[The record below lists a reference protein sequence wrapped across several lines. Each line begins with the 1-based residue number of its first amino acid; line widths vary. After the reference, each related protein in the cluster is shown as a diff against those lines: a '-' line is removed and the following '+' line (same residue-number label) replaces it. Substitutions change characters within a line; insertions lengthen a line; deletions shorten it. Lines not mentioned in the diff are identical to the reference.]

1 MVAKAVE
8 LREITNQEGNRLLQI
23 VRRGAGNIVTWR
35 RAQIVLW
42 AAQGYAVGRIAEIGF
57 TSEDRVREV
66 IHNFNRDG
74 FSSLSPKYAGGRPH
88 KFDPATRAEIA
99 RIALTGPHTLG
110 KPYTRWSLTKLADYL
125 VEAGIVEDIS
135 VESIRRILDEEGI
148 SYQRLKTWKESNDP
162 HYEAKK
168 DLVWALVHDPP
179 PGCRVISIDE
189 FGPITCEPQP
199 GRGWARRSHPRR
211 RRANYHKLNG
221 VAYWLGFY
229 DLRTDH
235 LYGRFSHRKRIPDIL
250 GLLRVIRRQFPA
262 EHLYVIWDNWNAHR
276 SKQVIRWANR
286 NQVGLAY
293 TPNYASWLNPIE
305 CQFGELDTFVIEGS
319 DFSSHREAATAI
331 RAFVRDRNRRAHL
344 RTLQSNQGQTKR
356 AKVA

>member
-1 MVAKAVE
+1 MARPLE
-8 LREITNQEGNRLLQI
+8 LREISSAEGNRLLRM
-23 VRRGAGNIVTWR
+23 VRRGAGGIVTWR

-42 AAQGYAVGRIAEIGF
+42 AAQGYPVVRIAEIGF
-57 TSEDRVREV
+57 TSQDRVREV

-74 FSSLSPKYAGGRPH
+74 FAALEPSYGGGRPP
-88 KFDPATRAEIA
+88 KFDAATRAEVA
-99 RIALTGPHTLG
+99 RVVLTGPKTLG

-125 VEAGIVEDIS
+125 VETGVVEDIS
-135 VESIRRILDEEGI
+135 TESIRRILDEEGI
-148 SYQRLKTWKESNDP
+148 SYQRLKTWKDSNDP
-162 HYEAKK
+162 DYEAKK

-179 PGCRVISIDE
+179 PGCRVVSVDE

-199 GRGWARRSHPRR
+199 GRGWARRNHPRR
-211 RRANYHKLNG
+211 RRGNYHKPHG

-229 DLRTDH
+229 DLDTDQ
-235 LYGRFSHRKRIPDIL
+235 LYGRFSRRKRIGEIL
-250 GLLRVIRRQFPA
+250 TLLRAIRRQFPA

-276 SKQVIRWANR
+276 SHKVIHWANR
-286 NQVGLAY
+286 NRVGLAF

-319 DFSSHREAATAI
+319 DFGSHLEAAAAI
-331 RAFVRDRNRRAHL
+331 RAFVRDRNRRARL
-344 RTLQSNQGQTKR
+344 RAVQSTQHQPMR

>member
-1 MVAKAVE
+1 MSRPLE
-8 LREITNQEGNRLLQI
+8 LREISNEEGQRLLRL

-42 AAQGYAVGRIAEIGF
+42 AAQGYRVPRIAEIGF

-74 FSSLSPKYAGGRPH
+74 FASLTPDYGGGRPH
-88 KFDPATRAEIA
+88 KFGPDTRAEIA
-99 RIALTGPHTLG
+99 RIALIRPKTLG
-110 KPYTRWSLTKLADYL
+110 KPYSRWSLTKLANYL
-125 VEAGIVEDIS
+125 VEAGVVEDIS
-135 VESIRRILDEEGI
+135 TESIRRILDEEGV

-179 PGCRVISIDE
+179 PGSRVISVDE

-211 RRANYHKLNG
+211 RRGNYHKPHG

-229 DLRTDH
+229 DLATDQ
-235 LYGRFSHRKRIPDIL
+235 LYGRFSRRKRIPEIL
-250 GLLRVIRRQFPA
+250 GLLRGIRRQFPG

-276 SKQVIRWANR
+276 SKKVIRWANH

-319 DFSSHREAATAI
+319 DFQSHLEAAATI
-331 RAFVRDRNRRAHL
+331 RHYVRDRNKRARQRQL
-344 RTLQSNQGQTKR
+344 ETPTTR

>member
-1 MVAKAVE
+1 MGMPVE
-8 LREITNQEGNRLLQI
+8 LREISNEEGNRLLRM

-42 AAQGYAVGRIAEIGF
+42 AAQGNPVARIAEIGF

-88 KFDPATRAEIA
+88 KFDADIRAEIA
-99 RIALTGPHTLG
+99 RVALTRPKTLG
-110 KPYTRWSLTKLADYL
+110 KPYTRWSLSKLADYL
-125 VEAGIVEDIS
+125 VEAGVVEDIS
-135 VESIRRILDEEGI
+135 VESIRRILDEEGV

-162 HYEAKK
+162 HYEVKK

-179 PGCRVISIDE
+179 SGSRVISMDE

-199 GRGWARRSHPRR
+199 GLGWARRSHPRR
-211 RRANYHKLNG
+211 RRGNYHKLQG

-229 DLRTDH
+229 DLATDQ
-235 LYGRFSHRKRIPDIL
+235 LYGRFSRRKRIPDIL
-250 GLLRVIRRQFPA
+250 RLLRAIRRQYPD

-276 SKQVIRWANR
+276 SKKVIRWANR
-286 NQVGLAY
+286 NRVGLAY

-305 CQFGELDTFVIEGS
+305 CQFGELDTFAIEGS
-319 DFSSHREAATAI
+319 DFTSHLEAAAAI
-331 RAFVRDRNRRAHL
+331 RDFVRDRNRRARL
-344 RTLQSNQGQTKR
+344 RSLQPTTEEPKR

>member
-1 MVAKAVE
+1 MARPVE
-8 LREITNQEGNRLLQI
+8 LREISSEEGNQLLRM

-42 AAQGYAVGRIAEIGF
+42 AAQGYRVSRIAEIGF

-66 IHNFNRDG
+66 IHNFNRDA

-88 KFDPATRAEIA
+88 KFDAATRAEIA
-99 RIALTGPHTLG
+99 RVALCQPKTLG
-110 KPYTRWSLTKLADYL
+110 KPYTRWSLTKLADSL
-125 VEAGIVEDIS
+125 VEAGVVDDIS
-135 VESIRRILDEEGI
+135 TESIRRILDEEGV

-179 PGCRVISIDE
+179 PECRVISMDE

-211 RRANYHKLNG
+211 RRGNYNKPHG

-229 DLRTDH
+229 DLATDQ
-235 LYGRFSHRKRIPDIL
+235 LYGRFSRRKRIPDIL
-250 GLLRVIRRQFPA
+250 GLLRAIRLQFPS

-276 SKQVIRWANR
+276 SKKVIDWATRNR
-286 NQVGLAY
+286 VGLAY

-319 DFSSHREAATAI
+319 DFTSHHQAAAAI
-331 RAFVRDRNRRAHL
+331 RDFVRDRNRRA
-344 RTLQSNQGQTKR
+344 RQRQREQSPTR

>member
-1 MVAKAVE
+1 MRPLE
-8 LREITNQEGNRLLQI
+8 LREITNEEGNRLLRM
-23 VRRGAGNIVTWR
+23 VRRGAGNVVTWR

-42 AAQGYAVGRIAEIGF
+42 AAQGYPVARIAEIGF
-57 TSEDRVREV
+57 TSEDRVRAV

-88 KFDPATRAEIA
+88 KFDAQTRAEIV
-99 RIALTGPHTLG
+99 RVALTRPKTVG

-125 VEAGIVEDIS
+125 VEAGVVDDIS
-135 VESIRRILDEEGI
+135 VESIRRILDAEGV

-168 DLVWALVHDPP
+168 DLVWALVKDPP
-179 PGCRVISIDE
+179 PGSRVISFDE

-211 RRANYHKLNG
+211 RRGNYRKPHG
-221 VAYWLGFY
+221 VAYWLGWY
-229 DLRTDH
+229 DLATDQ
-235 LYGRFSHRKRIPDIL
+235 LYGRFSRRKRIPDIL
-250 GLLRVIRRQFPA
+250 AALRAIRRQFPG

-276 SKQVIRWANR
+276 SKKVIQWAAR
-286 NQVGLAY
+286 NGVGLAY

-305 CQFGELDTFVIEGS
+305 CQFGELDSFVIEGS
-319 DFSSHREAATAI
+319 DFAGHHEAAAAI
-331 RAFVRDRNRRAHL
+331 RNFVRDRNRRARHK
-344 RTLQSNQGQTKR
+344 TPHTNHNNIR

>member
-1 MVAKAVE
+1 MAKSVE
-8 LREITNQEGNRLLQI
+8 LREISNEEGNRLLQM

-42 AAQGYAVGRIAEIGF
+42 AAQGYRVARIAEIGF

-74 FSSLSPKYAGGRPH
+74 FSSLSPKYGGGRPH
-88 KFDPATRAEIA
+88 KFDAETRTEIA
-99 RIALTGPHTLG
+99 RIALCRPKTLG

-125 VEAGIVEDIS
+125 VEAGVVEDIS
-135 VESIRRILDEEGI
+135 TESIRRILDEEGV

-179 PGCRVISIDE
+179 PGTRVISVDE

-199 GRGWARRSHPRR
+199 GRGWAQRSHPRR
-211 RRANYHKLNG
+211 RRGNYHKPHG

-229 DLRTDH
+229 DLATDQ
-235 LYGRFSHRKRIPDIL
+235 LYGRFTRRKRIGDIL
-250 GLLRVIRRQFPA
+250 RVLRAIRRQFPD

-276 SKQVIRWANR
+276 SKKVIRWANR
-286 NQVGLAY
+286 NRVGLAY

-305 CQFGELDTFVIEGS
+305 CQFGELDSFVIEGS
-319 DFSSHREAATAI
+319 DFASHLEAAAAI
-331 RAFVRDRNRRAHL
+331 RSFVRDRNRRARQRQL
-344 RTLQSNQGQTKR
+344 ENLTMR